1 VPQQWQGEERGH
13 RDFIIQ
19 QWPSK
24 WSMGAANENEDSEAS
39 RMFIWSQR
47 QVQLRSTFCYT
58 VSVRNWLEGLS
69 EKQKNMFFIS
79 VMISG
84 LLGMQLIYGLARGKF
99 SPDHCGMTIGL
110 PITFWIFGVLAKRK
124 GNTPESIDLP
134 KVERTLSSVGARNP
148 KVMILRGQQNRE
160 YPRPAVY
167 GELVSLSER
176 ALADLSEAA
185 VLWFTKTEFL
195 SQKRTNKHAGVVL
208 GLGAILLLVVLG
220 LMQRF
225 KAPDWWLLIV
235 SAVIVF
241 GFAWGFR
248 DQGRE
253 QFRADL
259 ETTISSDDYLAAKEA
274 LSYAYFVQVRRT
286 RGQRFMFNPKEMERR
301 AKSLGIELEEGYR
314 VPGAEG
320 IRVGE

>member
-1 VPQQWQGEERGH
+1 M
-13 RDFIIQ
+13 RD
-19 QWPSK
+19 
-24 WSMGAANENEDSEAS
+24 
-39 RMFIWSQR
+39 
-47 QVQLRSTFCYT
+47 
-58 VSVRNWLEGLS
+58 WLEGLS
-69 EKQKNMFFIS
+69 DKQKNVFFIT
-79 VMISG
+79 VMVSG
-84 LLGMQLIYGLARGKF
+84 LLGIQLIYCLARGKF
-99 SPDHCGMTIGL
+99 SPDQFGLTISL

-124 GNTPESIDLP
+124 GNTPEPIDLP
-134 KVERTLSSVGARNP
+134 AVESALKSVGARHP
-148 KVMILRGQQNRE
+148 KVMILRGKQNRE
-160 YPRPAVY
+160 FPRPAVY
-167 GELVSLSER
+167 GALISLSEQ
-176 ALADLSEAA
+176 ALTDLTEAA
-185 VLWFTKTEFL
+185 VLWFAKTEFL
-195 SQKRTNKHAGVVL
+195 SQKRTNRHTGLVL
-208 GLGAILLLVVLG
+208 GIGAILLLVVLG

-225 KAPDWWLLIV
+225 KAPDWWLAIV

-259 ETTISSDDYLAAKEA
+259 ETTISPEDYLAAKEA

-301 AKSLGIELEEGYR
+301 AQNLGITLEEGYR